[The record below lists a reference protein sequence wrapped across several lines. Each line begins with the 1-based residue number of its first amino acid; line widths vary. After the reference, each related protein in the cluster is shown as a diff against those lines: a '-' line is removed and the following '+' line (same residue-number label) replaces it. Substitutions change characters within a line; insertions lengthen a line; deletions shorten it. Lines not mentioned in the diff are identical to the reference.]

1 MSFREKSAW
10 TGLLIT
16 LIVYG
21 PYFTTVFSAI
31 SPRDG
36 IWSPGLGDLLVA
48 FIGAAILQVVLSI
61 VFHVAIALHGRR
73 EQPDERDLAIES
85 KSVRVAHG
93 VLVAG
98 FSMIGFGALAF
109 GVASNVLD
117 ATVFQACVLLSQVVL
132 FCLVVAE
139 GAQYLT
145 QVVAY
150 RRGS

>member
-16 LIVYG
+16 LLVYG
-21 PYFTTVFSAI
+21 PYFTTVFSTI

-36 IWSPGLGDLLVA
+36 VWSPGLGDLIVA
-48 FIGAAILQVVLSI
+48 FICAAILQVVLSI

-73 EQPDERDLAIES
+73 EQPDERDVAIES
-85 KSVRVAHG
+85 KSVRVAHN

-109 GVASNVLD
+109 GVASDVYEVT
-117 ATVFQACVLLSQVVL
+117 AFQACVLLSQIVL
-132 FCLVVAE
+132 FFLVAAE
-139 GAQYLT
+139 SAQYLT